1 MISEKSTLV
10 DVAYTVSTA
19 LVEAGVTA
27 VLTGGSAAT
36 FYAPHAYQS
45 RDLDFI
51 ITMRGDDNG
60 VRALQALGFE
70 ETQGFYRHPASSF
83 PVEFP
88 KGPLMIGDDYI
99 ELWATHHR
107 DDEILHVLT
116 PTDCCRDRLAAF
128 LFWNDFSGL
137 NQALAVAHAQREFV
151 SLEQVRA
158 WCERERALPKFNI
171 FTARLAA
178 LS

>member
-1 MISEKSTLV
+1 M
-10 DVAYTVSTA
+10 STA
-19 LVEAGVTA
+19 LAEVGVTA

-45 RDLDFI
+45 DDLDFV
-51 ITMRGDDNG
+51 ITMRGDGDG
-60 VRALQALGFE
+60 ARALKTLGYE
-70 ETQGFYRHPASSF
+70 ETRGFYRHSVSSF

-99 ELWATHHR
+99 DAWATHR
-107 DDEILHVLT
+107 RGDEVLHVLT

-128 LFWNDFSGL
+128 LFWDDFSRLG
-137 NQALAVAHAQREFV
+137 QALAVAHAQRDAIAME
-151 SLEQVRA
+151 LVRA

-171 FTARLAA
+171 FAARLAS
-178 LS
+178 LSES

>member
-1 MISEKSTLV
+1 MDI
-10 DVAYTVSTA
+10 AFAVSTA
-19 LVEAGVTA
+19 LAEAGVTA

-45 RDLDFI
+45 GDLDFV
-51 ITMRGDDNG
+51 ITMRGDGNG
-60 VRALQALGFE
+60 AQALEALGFE
-70 ETQGFYRHPASSF
+70 ETRGFYRHPASSF

-99 ELWATHHR
+99 EAWATHR
-107 DDEILHVLT
+107 RGDEVLNVLT

-128 LFWNDFSGL
+128 LFWDDFSGL
-137 NQALAVAHAQREFV
+137 NQALAVAHAQRA
-151 SLEQVRA
+151 SLKLALVRS
-158 WCERERALPKFNI
+158 WCKRERALPKFEL
-171 FTARLAA
+171 FAARLAA